1 MHLDIRVNLYSNMT
15 KNKAIFLDRD
25 GILNKNRNDYVKNI
39 DELEIHPSIGNFVKK
54 LDENGFLIFVVTN
67 QSAINR
73 GLTTHENVEK
83 IHSKIQS
90 FLNQFGTKINRFY
103 YCPHTPSENCNCRKP
118 KPGLLIKAIKDFSI
132 NPSSSWMIG
141 DMDTDVAAGNSVGC
155 KTIKIQENFDLEQAL
170 KLILSD

>member
-1 MHLDIRVNLYSNMT
+1 MENQFSSMVNL
-15 KNKAIFLDRD
+15 NKAIFLDRD
-25 GILNKNRNDYVKNI
+25 GVINQERSDYVKSTN
-39 DELEIHPSIGNFVKK
+39 ELVIFPEIVHLIKK
-54 LDENGFLIFVVTN
+54 LKKSGFLIIVITN
-67 QSAINR
+67 QSVINR
-73 GLTTHENVEK
+73 GIITISQLNK
-83 IHSKIQS
+83 IHNAIQQY
-90 FLNQFGTKINRFY
+90 LNQNDTFIDHFF
-103 YCPHTPSENCNCRKP
+103 YCPHRPDENCNCRKP

>member
-15 KNKAIFLDRD
+15 KSKAIFLDRD

-103 YCPHTPSENCNCRKP
+103 YCPHTPSENCDCRKP

>member
-118 KPGLLIKAIKDFSI
+118 KPGLLIKSIKDFSI